1 MQDLRYA
8 LRTLRKQP
16 VFTLVAVLALTLGIG
31 ANTAIF
37 SLLYQVLLRP
47 LPYPDADRLVFVWN
61 SYRDINLPQAAVSI
75 PDYLDRRGQA
85 PALEDATLFT
95 MRTANLNEAGNPEQL
110 RSLVVTPSF
119 FSTLR
124 RQPFLGRPFNDA
136 DATPGADRFVILT
149 FGLWTSRYAGDP
161 SIVGR
166 DVRINGEPYLV
177 VGVLPATFEP
187 PARDIALLVPF
198 AFTAQQMSDAARG
211 NEFSSMIARLRP
223 GATIEQANAQF
234 KVIVDRTIERLPARA
249 GFMTTS
255 GFGGYAIAMRDQIVG
270 DIRAPLYVLQAGVIV
285 VLLIACANVANLLLM
300 RATARARELAIRS
313 TLGAAHGRIVR
324 QLLTEGIVLS
334 LAGGAGGIVVGLLG
348 MQALIAMGDQQ
359 LPGSP
364 TPTLH
369 PTVLLFTLCLSI
381 ATGVVFGIAP
391 ALAIARGNT
400 AAFLKDDATRG
411 TAGRSTGTA
420 RTALVVA
427 EMALAVML
435 LTGAGLLI
443 RSFARLQDVN
453 PGFSVENVLTAQIA
467 LPATRYPDKAALV
480 AFWTRLLDKSR
491 GIAGVT
497 TAGLTS
503 NVPFNGNIGSGSY
516 SIVGQTLPPGTPLPH
531 GRQEVVGGD
540 YFRAMQILIVAGRTF
555 NDGDG
560 LATAPVVMVD
570 EYLVKKYFPDRN
582 PLGQQ
587 IQRGGP
593 NSPKFTIVGV
603 AGTINSIDLGQPVT
617 KERIYYPITQQAIG
631 SMALVLKT
639 ALDPAQAVPQV
650 RSVVRD
656 IDPEQPIADVR
667 TLDQWVAR
675 SLQTRRTPMTLLAVF
690 GAVALLLAALG
701 IYGVLAFGVTQ
712 RVREFGIRQA
722 LGADRR
728 SILSLV
734 FEQGLRTAAA
744 GIAVGVVG
752 SLAMTRYLQSL
763 LFGITT
769 HDPIAFAGV
778 AVILLL
784 VALVACYIPARR
796 ATQVD
801 PMVALRDG

>member
-61 SYRDINLPQAAVSI
+61 SYRDINLPQASVSI
-75 PDYLDRRGQA
+75 PDYLDRRAQA

-124 RQPFLGRPFNDA
+124 RQPLLGRPFRDA

-149 FGLWTSRYAGDP
+149 FGLWTSHYAADP

-166 DVRINGEPYLV
+166 DVRINGEPHLV
-177 VGVLPATFEP
+177 VGVLPADFEL
-187 PARDIALLVPF
+187 PARDIAVLVPF

-249 GFMTTS
+249 GFMKSS
-255 GFGGYAIAMRDQIVG
+255 GFGGYAVAMRDQIVG
-270 DIRAPLYVLQAGVIV
+270 DVRAPLYVLQAGVIV

-313 TLGAAHGRIVR
+313 TLGAGHGRIVR

-334 LAGGAGGIVVGLLG
+334 LAGGAGGIAVGLLG

-369 PTVLLFTLCLSI
+369 PIVLLFTLCLSI

-391 ALAIARGNT
+391 ALVIARGNT

-427 EMALAVML
+427 EMALAVIL

-453 PGFSVENVLTAQIA
+453 PGFSIENVLTAQIA
-467 LPATRYPDKAALV
+467 LPPARYPDNAARV
-480 AFWTRLLDKSR
+480 AFWTRLFDKSR

-503 NVPFNGNIGSGSY
+503 NVPFNGNVGSGSY
-516 SIVGQTLPPGTPLPH
+516 SIVGQTLPPGTP
-531 GRQEVVGGD
+531 
-540 YFRAMQILIVAGRTF
+540 
-555 NDGDG
+555 
-560 LATAPVVMVD
+560 
-570 EYLVKKYFPDRN
+570 
-582 PLGQQ
+582 
-587 IQRGGP
+587 
-593 NSPKFTIVGV
+593 
-603 AGTINSIDLGQPVT
+603 
-617 KERIYYPITQQAIG
+617 
-631 SMALVLKT
+631 
-639 ALDPAQAVPQV
+639 
-650 RSVVRD
+650 
-656 IDPEQPIADVR
+656 
-667 TLDQWVAR
+667 
-675 SLQTRRTPMTLLAVF
+675 
-690 GAVALLLAALG
+690 
-701 IYGVLAFGVTQ
+701 
-712 RVREFGIRQA
+712 
-722 LGADRR
+722 
-728 SILSLV
+728 
-734 FEQGLRTAAA
+734 
-744 GIAVGVVG
+744 
-752 SLAMTRYLQSL
+752 
-763 LFGITT
+763 
-769 HDPIAFAGV
+769 
-778 AVILLL
+778 
-784 VALVACYIPARR
+784 
-796 ATQVD
+796 
-801 PMVALRDG
+801 